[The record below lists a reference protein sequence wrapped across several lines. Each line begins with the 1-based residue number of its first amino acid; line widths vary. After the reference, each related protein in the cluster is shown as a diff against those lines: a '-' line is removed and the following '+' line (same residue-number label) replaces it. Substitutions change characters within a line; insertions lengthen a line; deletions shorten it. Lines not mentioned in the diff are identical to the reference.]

1 MKKMEEDSRKD
12 ELIKY
17 VNAKIAQAPVF
28 VNNRTTINGNPLPFR
43 KTALNLQRYAE
54 SFIKEEKGAEENRI
68 IILPGLRGVGKTTM
82 LLQLYEFLVKKQ
94 NINIERVL
102 YFSTD
107 ELKEFIG
114 VSISEMINVFF
125 EEILKTTPVFLKEKI
140 FILIDE
146 AHFDKHWDRISK
158 ILYDQ
163 SKNIF
168 LVITGSSALSIE
180 ISPDLARRS
189 VKEKVF
195 PLSFSEYLLLKYWLP
210 IDEEISILIKSLIF
224 DLDMV
229 NSGNWVNNL
238 PRIPVIDNSPN
249 LNPIKGII
257 YNKIT
262 HDLVINELS
271 KKEIEITVKSS
282 KIGKDINHELLSFI
296 SLSDLPFSLEM
307 DEKAVYDRII
317 SMIDRVIERD
327 IFSIHSFKSESK
339 ETIKRIIYFLA
350 SQSPGGTSHARLAK
364 HMETSSKQIRNILDV
379 LEKTHLI
386 FSIKPYGG
394 AGKIAKKSWKYY
406 FLSSST
412 NVAIR
417 FKLGLYSNSKEKLG
431 VLAENIVAAYL
442 FRIRETINIPLGIF
456 YDAREGGVD
465 FLIHDS
471 KGRIIPIEVG
481 IGKKDKSQVYS
492 AIKEYN
498 SPYGIIIDGSQ
509 KVRREENIIYIP
521 LTIFSF
527 A

>member
-1 MKKMEEDSRKD
+1 MEEGSRKD
-12 ELIKY
+12 ELVRY
-17 VNAKIAQAPVF
+17 VNAKIAQASVF
-28 VNNRTTINGNPLPFR
+28 ASNRTIINGNPLPFR
-43 KTALNLQRYAE
+43 KTALNLQSYAE

-68 IILPGLRGVGKTTM
+68 IILPGLRGAGKTTM

-94 NINIERVL
+94 NINIEKVL

-107 ELKEFIG
+107 ELKDFIG

-146 AHFDKHWDRISK
+146 AHFDEHWDRISK

-195 PLSFSEYLLLKYWLP
+195 PLSFSEYLLLKYGLQ
-210 IDEEISILIKSLIF
+210 IDEEISLLIKSLIF
-224 DLDMV
+224 DL
-229 NSGNWVNNL
+229 NNL
-238 PRIPVIDNSPN
+238 IA
-249 LNPIKGII
+249 
-257 YNKIT
+257 

-271 KKEIEITVKSS
+271 KKEIEIIAKSS
-282 KIGKDINHELLSFI
+282 KIGRDIERELLLFI
-296 SLSDLPFSLEM
+296 SLCDLPFSLEM
-307 DEKAVYDRII
+307 EEKAVYDRII
-317 SMIDRVIERD
+317 STIDRIIERD
-327 IFSIHSFKSESK
+327 IFSIYSFKSESK

-394 AGKIAKKSWKYY
+394 AGKIARKPWKYY
-406 FLSSST
+406 FLSLST
-412 NVAIR
+412 NAAIR
-417 FKLGLYSNSKEKLG
+417 FKLGMHSNNKEKLG
-431 VLAENIVAAYL
+431 VLAENLVAAYL
-442 FRIRETINIPLGIF
+442 FRIRETINMPLGIF
-456 YDAREGGVD
+456 YDARDSGVD

-471 KGRIIPIEVG
+471 KDRIIPVEVG
-481 IGKKDKSQVYS
+481 IGKKDKSQIYS

-509 KVRREENIIYIP
+509 KARREENIFYIP
-521 LTIFSF
+521 LTTFSF